1 MIVIVLRP
9 QSQSTLERLIAIV
22 IAVFEWEN
30 THAVNVK
37 KKKSK
42 PSEVIQ

>member
-1 MIVIVLRP
+1 MVVIVLR
-9 QSQSTLERLIAIV
+9 QWSQSTLERLIAIV
-22 IAVFEWEN
+22 IAIFEWEN
-30 THAVNVK
+30 TLAVNVK